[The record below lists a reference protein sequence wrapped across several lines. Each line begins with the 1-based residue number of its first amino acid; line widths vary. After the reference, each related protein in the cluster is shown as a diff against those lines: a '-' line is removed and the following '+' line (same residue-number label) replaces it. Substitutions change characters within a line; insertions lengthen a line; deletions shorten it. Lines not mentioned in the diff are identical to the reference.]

1 MRKTHYPR
9 LISALWLGSLLPLPG
24 IASERLALVIG
35 NSHYNIA
42 NGYLPNA
49 TGDAKAIADAL
60 RAAGFDVMEIEGGEA
75 KNKLEFEQAANDFI
89 ARLPG
94 KEIALFF
101 YSGHGVQMEGANYL
115 IPTQETITDAYQIK
129 YKALNINYVIDGM
142 SAKKP
147 NLSLVVLDA
156 CRDNPFPKSDKSGAS
171 KGLGRMDAPNDMLIA
186 YATAPNQTADDGQN
200 GHSPYAQAWLQGLT
214 KAADTPI
221 PKFLNDIGIQVV
233 DATGGKQSPRV
244 ESSPMHYSYCFRHC
258 NDVEPSQ
265 ASSANSTRLT
275 INTSPAGALV
285 RILNL
290 ATAYQPGLTLKPG
303 RYQLEVTHP
312 GYARHLAW
320 LNLAAG
326 EQVHSVVLEE
336 PNPASS
342 VSTLTAPPTA
352 STDRYGIKMLPV
364 NGGCF
369 QMGSPAREAER
380 ENDERQHQV
389 CVDSFKLGET
399 EVTQGQWRAVMGSNS
414 PELYF
419 KNCGDDC
426 PVESVSWQDVQTFI
440 AKLNSQTGQRYRL
453 PSEAE
458 WEYAARAGTATPFS
472 FGGNITPEQ
481 ANYDGNYPYKDSKKG
496 LYRQTPVP
504 VKSLPANPWGL
515 YEMHGN
521 VGEWTGSLY
530 QDNYDGQH
538 EKESINHANDNARL
552 AVRGGSWD
560 FYAQFVRSAN
570 RSWYTATVRHS
581 LLGFRL
587 AQD

>member
-1 MRKTHYPR
+1 MHKTQKPR
-9 LISALWLGSLLPLPG
+9 LLAALWLGCLLPLPG

-49 TGDAKAIADAL
+49 AGDAKAIAAAL
-60 RAAGFDVMEIEGGEA
+60 RAAGFEVIEIEGGEA
-75 KNKLEFEQAANDFI
+75 KTQREFEQAANDFI

-94 KEIALFF
+94 KEIGLFF
-101 YSGHGVQMEGANYL
+101 YSGHGVQMDGTNYL
-115 IPTQETITDAYQIK
+115 IPTQETIADAYQIK

-320 LNLAAG
+320 LNLTAG

-336 PNPASS
+336 LNPASS
-342 VSTLTAPPTA
+342 VPTLAAPPTA
-352 STDRYGIKMLPV
+352 STDRYGIKLIPV
-364 NGGCF
+364 TGGCF
-369 QMGSPAREAER
+369 QMGSPASEAER
-380 ENDERQHQV
+380 SDDERQHRV
-389 CVDSFKLGET
+389 CVGNFKLGET
-399 EVTQGQWRAVMGSNS
+399 EVTQGQWRAVMGGNPSH
-414 PELYF
+414 F
-419 KNCGDDC
+419 KECGDGC
-426 PVESVSWQDVQTFI
+426 PVENVSWQDTQTFI
-440 AKLNSQTGQRYRL
+440 AKLNQQTGQHYRL

-472 FGGNITPEQ
+472 FGNNITPEQ
-481 ANYDGNYPYKDSKKG
+481 ANYDGNSPYEGGKKG

-504 VKSLPANPWGL
+504 VKSLPANPWGF

-521 VGEWTGSLY
+521 VWEWTGSEW
-530 QDNYDGQH
+530 QDSYDDRH
-538 EKESINHANDNARL
+538 EKESINYANDNARL
-552 AVRGGSWD
+552 AVRGGSWND
-560 FYAQFVRSAN
+560 NALYLRSAN
-570 RSWYTATVRHS
+570 RYRFTATLRGNVV
-581 LLGFRL
+581 GFRL